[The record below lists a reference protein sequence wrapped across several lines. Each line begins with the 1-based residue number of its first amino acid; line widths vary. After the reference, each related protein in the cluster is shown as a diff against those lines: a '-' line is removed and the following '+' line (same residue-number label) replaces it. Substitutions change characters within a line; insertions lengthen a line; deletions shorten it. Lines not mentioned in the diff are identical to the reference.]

1 MVQAESG
8 DHPRFTQLK
17 MEHRELQNKLK
28 HIKRKL
34 KEQDQ
39 AGQAMLLM
47 LEDLSQLQVELESA
61 KQHWEAT
68 FDAISDPVF
77 LHDAEGRLVR
87 ANRAYARLAEMPLQQ
102 VIGKYYWRCFPKRDG
117 ALPGCCLAH
126 GDSAGSDVVIAF
138 KDAASGFSFLS
149 HGYSIHDD
157 FNDADYGVHFI
168 QDVTAQQRSHQQLE
182 DRSSE
187 LRQAL
192 EGSVRAIAT
201 AVEMRDPYTAGH
213 QRRVGE
219 LARAM
224 GQKMALEAHIVEGV
238 YFGGIIHDI
247 GKIHL
252 PAEIL
257 AWPGRL
263 SALQYALVQEHPDI
277 GYQILRDI
285 HFPWPVAEIAYQHHE
300 RLDGSGYPQGLTQ
313 DDICLEAQVIAV
325 ADVVESMSSHRPYRP
340 GLGMDAAIAEIQ
352 GGRGT
357 LYNAAAVDACVEL
370 FCRDG
375 FVLSVL

>member
-1 MVQAESG
+1 MMQAESG
-8 DHPRFTQLK
+8 EHPRFAQLK
-17 MEHRELQNKLK
+17 MEHRALQNKLK
-28 HIKRKL
+28 LIKRKL

-47 LEDLSQLQVELESA
+47 LEDLSQLQVELKSA

-87 ANRAYARLAEMPLQQ
+87 ANRAYARMAEMPLQQ
-102 VIGKYYWRCFPKRDG
+102 VMGELYWRCFPKRDG
-117 ALPGCCLAH
+117 PLPCCCLAH
-126 GDSAGSDVVIAF
+126 DDSAGSDVVIAF
-138 KDAASGFSFLS
+138 KDAVSGFSFLS

-157 FNDADYGVHFI
+157 FNDAYYGVHFI

-192 EGSVRAIAT
+192 EGSVHAIAT

-224 GQKMALEAHIVEGV
+224 GQKMALEESVVEGV

-313 DDICLEAQVIAV
+313 DEICLEAQVIAV

-340 GLGMDAAIAEIQ
+340 GLGVDAAMAEIQ

-375 FVLSVL
+375 FVLSVF